1 MYENT
6 FQSISVVTMISM
18 EVERIFA
25 DSLPMVSAS
34 VASFYNDTRK
44 KQAEYDNGCH
54 VPCLCSQWIWNT
66 TIVGNQAFAF
76 EGTFGGFPWVQ
87 VSARIATGSMTLGCI
102 KVYDPQTTRPLRSSS
117 EPPSVTPIPVIGTRY
132 PRLISTKGKSRVS
145 P

>member
-1 MYENT
+1 MDCNLASAGSC
-6 FQSISVVTMISM
+6 QPSPSVAAMGLTINMTVWPIALPRSKQKPLQRSCGQLPANGERLPWLVCTRILSSRSQLSLCM

-25 DSLPMVSAS
+25 DRLPMVSAS

-76 EGTFGGFPWVQ
+76 EGTFGGFP
-87 VSARIATGSMTLGCI
+87 
-102 KVYDPQTTRPLRSSS
+102 
-117 EPPSVTPIPVIGTRY
+117 
-132 PRLISTKGKSRVS
+132 
-145 P
+145 